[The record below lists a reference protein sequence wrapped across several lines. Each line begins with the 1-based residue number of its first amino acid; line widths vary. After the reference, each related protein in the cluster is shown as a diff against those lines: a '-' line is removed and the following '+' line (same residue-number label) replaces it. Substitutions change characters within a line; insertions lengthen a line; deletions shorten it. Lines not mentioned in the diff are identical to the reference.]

1 VYAILPKRFSH
12 FALQQTKDGAEWD
25 GNVPANYRTSDSPPR
40 ALGRWINRQRSAY
53 GKDKLKAEYI
63 EKLNKIGLKWSVH
76 ERRPVNSSPE
86 PVPSTPTSGDV
97 ALTPTVTTSSN
108 GGAESTAANNVSST
122 SNGGAESTVACNVGS
137 TSNGGSD
144 SAGAIIVG
152 STSNGGAESAASNAG
167 VPSSATSN
175 GSSEVVE
182 VSNGSSE
189 AVEKKEINDTATAE
203 STPDLPVS
211 GSAATGEDKTQKFL
225 EGAKVNF

>member
-1 VYAILPKRFSH
+1 VYAIVPKHVLH
-12 FALQQTKDGAEWD
+12 FILQQTKDGAEWD

-97 ALTPTVTTSSN
+97 ALTPTVTSSSN
-108 GGAESTAANNVSST
+108 GGAESTAVNNVGSS
-122 SNGGAESTVACNVGS
+122 SNGGAETTVACDVGS
-137 TSNGGSD
+137 TSNGGTD
-144 SAGAIIVG
+144 STAAIIVG
-152 STSNGGAESAASNAG
+152 STSNGGAESTASNAG

-175 GSSEVVE
+175 GSC
-182 VSNGSSE
+182 E
-189 AVEKKEINDTATAE
+189 AVEKKESNDTATAE

-211 GSAATGEDKTQKFL
+211 SSAATDEDKTL
-225 EGAKVNF
+225 VEEAKVNF